1 MLDIV
6 FPQEHTMS
14 IHRKLR
20 ALQPWAWYGLA
31 LAAAGLVACGGSGGG
46 SGGGG
51 TPTGTLK
58 LAMTDAPAC
67 GYDHVYVTVNKIRVH
82 QSAAA
87 DGTELLG
94 WRELS
99 ISAQRIDLLSLTN
112 GVLQELGSMPLP
124 AGNYQQLRLVLADNP
139 ANPTTVNPLA
149 NALVLS
155 GSDTEI
161 PLTTPSAQQSGF
173 KLQARFDVQS
183 GQVADMVLDFDA
195 CRSIVKAGASGR
207 YNLKPVVAVIPRLT
221 TAIEGYIDPALASG
235 VVVSTRDQDNNV
247 RATVPNFTTGKFT
260 LAYLPENTNYT
271 VVVAGQNLTTAAI
284 TNVPVSLSMGVTTL
298 NTAQT
303 PIVPS
308 ASAMASVAG
317 VVSFSN
323 ALLTDARVSANQTL
337 STGQVLQVASVGVD
351 PVTAEFT
358 LSLPL
363 AAAVKA
369 SYVSGS
375 PLVFTTDSMVAG
387 RYNMTGSATGY
398 TTQST
403 NPVLDL
409 GVAGSITVKDLVLTP

>member
-1 MLDIV
+1 MPVIV
-6 FPQEHTMS
+6 LIQEHTMGPQ
-14 IHRKLR
+14 HPFRT
-20 ALQPWAWYGLA
+20 LQLWAWSGLA
-31 LAAAGLVACGGSGGG
+31 LATAGLVACGGSGGG
-46 SGGGG
+46 
-51 TPTGTLK
+51 TPTGTLN

-87 DGTELLG
+87 DGTELFG

-99 ISAQRIDLLSLTN
+99 IPTQRIDLLTLNN
-112 GVLQELGSMPLP
+112 GVLQELGALPLP
-124 AGNYQQLRLVLADNP
+124 VGNYQQLRLVLADNP
-139 ANPTTVNPLA
+139 ANPSTANPLV

-155 GSDTEI
+155 GSSTEI

-207 YNLKPVVAVIPRLT
+207 YNLKPVVAVIQRLT
-221 TAIEGYIDPALASG
+221 TAIEGYVDPALASG
-235 VVVSTRDQDNNV
+235 VVVSTRDPDDNL
-247 RATVPNFTTGKFT
+247 RSTVPHPVTGKFT
-260 LAYLPENTNYT
+260 LAYLPESTNYT

-284 TNVPVSLSMGVTTL
+284 TNVAVSLATGVTAL

-317 VVSFSN
+317 GVSNSSS
-323 ALLTDARVSANQTL
+323 ALLTDARVLASQTL
-337 STGQVLQVASVGVD
+337 STGQLLQVASMGVNSE
-351 PVTAEFT
+351 TADFT
-358 LSLPL
+358 LALPL

-369 SYVSGS
+369 SYVAGS

-387 RYNMTGSATGY
+387 RYNLNATATGY

-409 GVAGSITVKDLVLTP
+409 GAAGSTTVKDLVLVP

>member
-6 FPQEHTMS
+6 FPQEHTMT
-14 IHRKLR
+14 IHLKLR
-20 ALQPWAWYGLA
+20 ALQTWAWSGLA

-99 ISAQRIDLLSLTN
+99 IPAQRIDLLSLTN

-247 RATVPNFTTGKFT
+247 RATVPNSTTGKFT

-369 SYVSGS
+369 PYVSGS

>member
-1 MLDIV
+1 MGM
-6 FPQEHTMS
+6 QY
-14 IHRKLR
+14 KLR
-20 ALQPWAWYGLA
+20 SLQPWAWSGLA
-31 LAAAGLVACGGSGGG
+31 IATACLVACGGSGGG
-46 SGGGG
+46 TS
-51 TPTGTLK
+51 TGTLN

-82 QSAAA
+82 QSAAP

-99 ISAQRIDLLSLTN
+99 IPTQRIDLLSLTN

-124 AGNYQQLRLVLADNP
+124 VGNYQQLRLVLAENP
-139 ANPTTVNPLA
+139 ANPTTANPLA

-155 GSDTEI
+155 GSNSEI

-195 CRSIVKAGASGR
+195 CRSIVRAGASGR

-235 VVVSTRDQDNNV
+235 VVVSTRDPDNNV
-247 RATVPNFTTGKFT
+247 RATVPNPVTGKFT

-284 TNVPVSLSMGVTTL
+284 TNVPVSLATGVTTL

-308 ASAMASVAG
+308 ASAMARVAG
-317 VVSFSN
+317 VVSFSS
-323 ALLTDARVSANQTL
+323 ALLTDAQVSASQTL
-337 STGQVLQVASVGVD
+337 STGQSVQVASMGVN
-351 PVTAEFT
+351 PETAEYS
-358 LSLPL
+358 LALPL

-369 SYVSGS
+369 PYVSGS

-387 RYNMTGSATGY
+387 RYNLTGTATGY

-403 NPVLDL
+403 NPVLNL
-409 GVAGSITVKDLVLTP
+409 GVAGNTTVKDLVLVP

>member
-1 MLDIV
+1 MQDIV
-6 FPQEHTMS
+6 LNQEHTMGMQQKFRS
-14 IHRKLR
+14 
-20 ALQPWAWYGLA
+20 LQPWVWSGLA
-31 LAAAGLVACGGSGGG
+31 LATAGLVACGGSGGG
-46 SGGGG
+46 GG
-51 TPTGTLK
+51 TPTGTLN

-99 ISAQRIDLLSLTN
+99 IPTQRIDLLSLTN

-139 ANPTTVNPLA
+139 ASTNPANPLA

-155 GSDTEI
+155 GSNIEI

-207 YNLKPVVAVIPRLT
+207 YNLKPVVSVIPRLT
-221 TAIEGYIDPALASG
+221 TAIEGFVDPAVASG
-235 VVVSTRDQDNNV
+235 VVVSTRDPNNNV
-247 RATVPNFTTGKFT
+247 RATVPNPVTGKFT
-260 LAYLPENTNYT
+260 LAYLPENTSYT

-284 TNVPVSLSMGVTTL
+284 TNVPVSLAVGVTRL

-308 ASAMASVAG
+308 ASAMATVAG
-317 VVSFSN
+317 VVSNGSS
-323 ALLTDARVSANQTL
+323 ALLTDARVSASQTL
-337 STGQVLQVASVGVD
+337 STGQSVQVASMGVD
-351 PVTAEFT
+351 PVTAEYT
-358 LSLPL
+358 LALPL

-369 SYVSGS
+369 PYVSGS

-387 RYNMTGSATGY
+387 RYNINGTATGY
-398 TTQST
+398 TSQST
-403 NPVLDL
+403 TPVLDL
-409 GVAGSITVKDLVLTP
+409 GLAGSTTVKDLVLVP

>member
-1 MLDIV
+1 M
-6 FPQEHTMS
+6 HTHIS
-14 IHRKLR
+14 SLPPRWGTLIGLGLLV
-20 ALQPWAWYGLA
+20 AGLA
-31 LAAAGLVACGGSGGG
+31 ACGGSGT
-46 SGGGG
+46 
-51 TPTGTLK
+51 TPANGTLK

-82 QSAAA
+82 QSASA
-87 DGTELLG
+87 DGSELVG
-94 WRELS
+94 WRELN
-99 ISAQRIDLLSLTN
+99 IPAQRIDLLSLTN

-124 AGNYQQLRLVLADNP
+124 AGTYQQVRLVLADNP
-139 ANPTTVNPLA
+139 ANPSTANPLA

-155 GSDTEI
+155 GSTNEVA
-161 PLTTPSAQQSGF
+161 LSTPSAQQSGF
-173 KLQARFDVQS
+173 KLKALFNVQS

-207 YNLKPVVAVIPRLT
+207 YNLKPVVAVIPRLS
-221 TAIEGYIDPALASG
+221 TAIEGYVDPSIAAN
-235 VVVSTRDQDNNV
+235 VVVSTRDPDNNL
-247 RATVPNFTTGKFT
+247 RATLPNPTTGKFT

-284 TNVPVSLSMGVTTL
+284 TNVPVSLATGVTAL

-303 PIVPS
+303 AILPA

-317 VVSFSN
+317 VVTNSAN
-323 ALLTDARVSANQTL
+323 VLLTEAVVSARQTL
-337 STGQVLQVASVGVD
+337 STGQVLDVASTGVD
-351 PVTAEFT
+351 VVNADYS

-369 SYVSGS
+369 AYVPGAALSFS
-375 PLVFTTDSMVAG
+375 TDGMVAG
-387 RYNMTGSATGY
+387 RYNVTGTATGY

-409 GVAGSITVKDLVLTP
+409 GLEGSITLKNLVLTP

>member
-1 MLDIV
+1 
-6 FPQEHTMS
+6 
-14 IHRKLR
+14 
-20 ALQPWAWYGLA
+20 
-31 LAAAGLVACGGSGGG
+31 
-46 SGGGG
+46 
-51 TPTGTLK
+51 
-58 LAMTDAPAC
+58 MTDAPAC

-94 WRELS
+94 WRDLN
-99 ISAQRIDLLSLTN
+99 IPAQRIDLLSLTN

-124 AGNYQQLRLVLADNP
+124 AGTYQQVRLVLADNP
-139 ANPTTVNPLA
+139 ANPSTANPLA

-173 KLQARFDVQS
+173 KLKALFDVQS

-207 YNLKPVVAVIPRLT
+207 YNLKPVVAVIPRLR
-221 TAIEGYIDPALASG
+221 TAIEGYVDPSIAAN
-235 VVVSTRDQDNNV
+235 VVVSTRDPDNNL
-247 RATVPNFTTGKFT
+247 RATLPNPTTGKFT
-260 LAYLPENTNYT
+260 LAFLPENTNYT

-284 TNVPVSLSMGVTTL
+284 TNVPVSLAAGVTAL

-303 PIVPS
+303 AILPA

-317 VVSFSN
+317 VVTNSTN
-323 ALLTDARVSANQTL
+323 VLLTEAVVSARQTL
-337 STGQVLQVASVGVD
+337 STGQVLDVASTGVD
-351 PVTAEFT
+351 VVNADYS
-358 LSLPL
+358 LRLPL

-369 SYVSGS
+369 TYAPGAVLSFS
-375 PLVFTTDSMVAG
+375 TDGMVAG
-387 RYNMTGSATGY
+387 RYNVTGSATDY

-409 GVAGSITVKDLVLTP
+409 GLENSTTLKNLVLTP

>member
-1 MLDIV
+1 V
-6 FPQEHTMS
+6 
-14 IHRKLR
+14 
-20 ALQPWAWYGLA
+20 
-31 LAAAGLVACGGSGGG
+31 
-46 SGGGG
+46 
-51 TPTGTLK
+51 
-58 LAMTDAPAC
+58 
-67 GYDHVYVTVNKIRVH
+67 
-82 QSAAA
+82 
-87 DGTELLG
+87 
-94 WRELS
+94 
-99 ISAQRIDLLSLTN
+99 
-112 GVLQELGSMPLP
+112 
-124 AGNYQQLRLVLADNP
+124 GNYQQLRLVLADNP
-139 ANPTTVNPLA
+139 ANPTTANPLA

-155 GSDTEI
+155 GSSTEI

-221 TAIEGYIDPALASG
+221 TAIEGYVDPALASG
-235 VVVSTRDQDNNV
+235 VVVSTRDPDNNL
-247 RATVPNFTTGKFT
+247 RATVPNPVTGKFT

-284 TNVPVSLSMGVTTL
+284 TNVPVSLATGVTTL

-317 VVSFSN
+317 VVSSSV
-323 ALLTDARVSANQTL
+323 LLTDARVSASQTL
-337 STGQVLQVASVGVD
+337 STGQALQVATMGVD
-351 PVTAEFT
+351 PETAEFT
-358 LSLPL
+358 MALPL

-369 SYVSGS
+369 PYVSGS
-375 PLVFTTDSMVAG
+375 PLVFTADSMLAG
-387 RYNMTGSATGY
+387 RYNLTGTATGY

-409 GVAGSITVKDLVLTP
+409 GVAGSTTVKDLVLTP

>member
-1 MLDIV
+1 MQDIV
-6 FPQEHTMS
+6 FHQEQTMEMQ
-14 IHRKLR
+14 RKFR
-20 ALQPWAWYGLA
+20 SLQPWAWSGLA
-31 LAAAGLVACGGSGGG
+31 LATAGLVACGGSGGG
-46 SGGGG
+46 
-51 TPTGTLK
+51 TPTGTLN

-99 ISAQRIDLLSLTN
+99 IPTQRIDLLSLTN

-124 AGNYQQLRLVLADNP
+124 VGNYQQLRLVLAENP
-139 ANPTTVNPLA
+139 ANPTTLNPLA

-155 GSDTEI
+155 GSGTEI

-207 YNLKPVVAVIPRLT
+207 YNLKPVVAVIPRLS
-221 TAIEGYIDPALASG
+221 TAIEGYVDPALASG
-235 VVVSTRDQDNNV
+235 LVVSTRDPDNNV
-247 RATVPNFTTGKFT
+247 RATVPNPVTGKFT

-284 TNVPVSLSMGVTTL
+284 TNVPVSLAMGVTTL

-308 ASAMASVAG
+308 ASAMASVSG
-317 VVSFSN
+317 VVSFSSV
-323 ALLTDARVSANQTL
+323 LLTDARVSANQTL
-337 STGQVLQVASVGVD
+337 STGQALQVATMGVD
-351 PVTAEFT
+351 PVTAEYT
-358 LSLPL
+358 LTLPL

-369 SYVSGS
+369 PYVSGS
-375 PLVFTTDSMVAG
+375 PLVFTTDSMQAG
-387 RYNMTGSATGY
+387 RYNVTGTATGY

-403 NPVLDL
+403 NPLLDL
-409 GVAGSITVKDLVLTP
+409 GVAGSTTVKNLVLTP

>member
-1 MLDIV
+1 MRDIV
-6 FPQEHTMS
+6 LNQEHTMGMQ
-14 IHRKLR
+14 HQFRT
-20 ALQPWAWYGLA
+20 LQAWAWSSLA
-31 LAAAGLVACGGSGGG
+31 LATAGLVACGGSGD
-46 SGGGG
+46 G
-51 TPTGTLK
+51 TPTGTLN

-82 QSAAA
+82 QSTAA

-99 ISAQRIDLLSLTN
+99 IPTQRIDLLSLTN
-112 GVLQELGSMPLP
+112 GVLQELGSLPLP
-124 AGNYQQLRLVLADNP
+124 VGNYQQLRLLLAENP
-139 ANPTTVNPLA
+139 ANPTTANPLA

-155 GSDTEI
+155 GSNSEI

-221 TAIEGYIDPALASG
+221 TAIEGFVDPAVASG
-235 VVVSTRDQDNNV
+235 VVVSTRDPDNNV
-247 RATVPNFTTGKFT
+247 RATVPNPVTGKFT
-260 LAYLPENTNYT
+260 LAYLPENTSYT
-271 VVVAGQNLTTAAI
+271 VVVAGQNLSTAAI
-284 TNVPVSLSMGVTTL
+284 TNVPVSLAMGVTRL

-308 ASAMASVAG
+308 VSAMASVAG
-317 VVSFSN
+317 VVSFSS
-323 ALLTDARVSANQTL
+323 ALLTDARVSASQTL
-337 STGQVLQVASVGVD
+337 STGQSVQVASMGVD
-351 PVTAEFT
+351 PVTAEYS
-358 LSLPL
+358 LALPL

-369 SYVSGS
+369 PYVSGS

-387 RYNMTGSATGY
+387 RYNLTGTATGY

-409 GVAGSITVKDLVLTP
+409 GVAGSTTVKALVLAP